1 MDNETQS
8 GIIVNSAPIEKTN
21 NTMKTFIEN
30 INEYLKGKSIKNSYV
45 SMITGW
51 DKSKVS
57 RLLNGEVDIR
67 MDDAQQLSEALGK
80 DLAFFLEEREQLLQ
94 DIHRP
99 RRFVFYAGR
108 LENKDRALAKNMLDL
123 FRYYDSLVDLDD

>member
-1 MDNETQS
+1 
-8 GIIVNSAPIEKTN
+8 
-21 NTMKTFIEN
+21 MKTFIEN

-67 MDDAQQLSEALGK
+67 MDDAEQLAKALGK
-80 DLAFFLEEREQLLQ
+80 DLAFFLGEREQFLQ
-94 DIHRP
+94 HIHRP
-99 RRFVFYAGR
+99 HQFVFYAGH
-108 LENKDRALAKNMLDL
+108 LENSDRVLAKNMLNL
-123 FRYYDSLVDLDD
+123 FRYYDSLVDLDE

>member
-1 MDNETQS
+1 M
-8 GIIVNSAPIEKTN
+8 TN

-67 MDDAQQLSEALGK
+67 MDDAEQLAKALGK
-80 DLAFFLEEREQLLQ
+80 DLAFFLGEREQFLQ
-94 DIHRP
+94 HIRRP
-99 RRFVFYAGR
+99 HQFVFYAGR
-108 LENKDRALAKNMLDL
+108 LENSDRVLAKNMLDL
-123 FRYYDSLVDLDD
+123 FRYYDSLVDLDE